1 MKSIEYELGCRL
13 PINDWV
19 WLNREGVFQ
28 TPSLRQYVSPFPPV
42 ELMHNVSG
50 LQNESDFAS
59 HGADFFLALSV
70 ASPIA
75 LTEYRRIL
83 DFGCGCGRLTR
94 MFKGHPSR
102 ISACDVDGR
111 HVKWVDQNLSYVEV
125 RQTSVYP
132 PLPYDDNEF
141 DAIVSISV
149 FTHLGEKSQDEFL
162 AELHRISSRTG
173 FLFLTV
179 HGACA
184 LKRALNEP
192 QILAMIAVDE
202 RLFQA
207 ARYAFA
213 EGQHAFILQQGHLT
227 SSRKTLLRRFF
238 SRITGQCVI
247 DEPFEYGI
255 TFIPES
261 YIRQRW
267 AKWFDVVD
275 YRSGAIHSFQDI
287 VVLRPRK

>member
-28 TPSLRQYVSPFPPV
+28 APSLRQYVSPFPPV

-59 HGADFFLALSV
+59 HGADFFLALSA

-83 DFGCGCGRLTR
+83 DFGCGCGRLAR

-111 HVKWVDQNLSYVEV
+111 HVQWVDQNLSYVDV
-125 RQTSVYP
+125 RQTSVHP
-132 PLPYDDNEF
+132 PLPYGDNEF

-149 FTHLGEKSQDEFL
+149 FTHLGEVSQDEFL
-162 AELHRISSRTG
+162 KELYRISSRTG
-173 FLFLTV
+173 YLLLTV

-192 QILAMIAVDE
+192 QVRNMIAVDE
-202 RLFQA
+202 KLFQNA
-207 ARYAFA
+207 CQAFA
-213 EGQHAFILQQGHLT
+213 EGKHAFILQQGHLT
-227 SSRKTLLRRFF
+227 SSRQTRLRRFF
-238 SRITGQCVI
+238 SRVTGRCVI
-247 DEPFEYGI
+247 NEPFEYGI

-267 AKWFDVVD
+267 MKWFDVVD

>member
-1 MKSIEYELGCRL
+1 
-13 PINDWV
+13 
-19 WLNREGVFQ
+19 
-28 TPSLRQYVSPFPPV
+28 
-42 ELMHNVSG
+42 MHNVSG

-59 HGADFFLALSV
+59 HGADFFLALSA
-70 ASPIA
+70 ASPTA

-83 DFGCGCGRLTR
+83 DFGCGCGRLAR

-111 HVKWVDQNLSYVEV
+111 HVKWVDQSLSYVDV
-125 RQTSVYP
+125 RQTSVHP
-132 PLPYDDNEF
+132 PLPYGDNEF

-173 FLFLTV
+173 YLFLTV

-184 LKRALNEP
+184 LERALNEP
-192 QILAMIAVDE
+192 QIRDMIAVDE

-207 ARYAFA
+207 ARHTFA

-227 SSRKTLLRRFF
+227 SSRTTRLRRFI
-238 SRITGQCVI
+238 SWITGQCVI
-247 DEPFEYGI
+247 SEPFEYGI

-261 YIRQRW
+261 YIRQHW
-267 AKWFDVVD
+267 GKWFDVVD
-275 YRSGAIHSFQDI
+275 YCAGAIHSFQDI

>member
-1 MKSIEYELGCRL
+1 MKLTEYELGCRL
-13 PINDWV
+13 PLSDWV
-19 WLNREGVFQ
+19 WLNREGIFEN
-28 TPSLRQYVSPFPPV
+28 PSLQQYAAPFPPPR
-42 ELMHNVSG
+42 LMHNVSG
-50 LQNESDFAS
+50 LENEKDFAS
-59 HGADFFLALSV
+59 HGTDLFLALSA
-70 ASPIA
+70 ASPRPLA
-75 LTEYRRIL
+75 DYFAIL
-83 DFGCGCGRLTR
+83 DFGCGCGRLAR

-111 HVKWVDQNLSYVEV
+111 HVKWVEQNLSYVDA
-125 RQTSVYP
+125 RQTSVHP
-132 PLPYDDNEF
+132 PLPYGDNDF

-173 FLFLTV
+173 YLFLTV

-184 LKRALNEP
+184 LERALNEP
-192 QILAMIAVDE
+192 QIRDMIAVDE
-202 RLFQA
+202 GLFRKACQT
-207 ARYAFA
+207 FA
-213 EGQHAFILQQGHLT
+213 KGQHAFILQQGHLT
-227 SSRKTLLRRFF
+227 SSHKSLLRRFV

-261 YIRQRW
+261 YVRQRW
-267 AKWFDVVD
+267 GNWFDVVD

>member
-1 MKSIEYELGCRL
+1 
-13 PINDWV
+13 
-19 WLNREGVFQ
+19 
-28 TPSLRQYVSPFPPV
+28 
-42 ELMHNVSG
+42 MHNVSG

-59 HGADFFLALSV
+59 HGADFFLALSA

-83 DFGCGCGRLTR
+83 DFGCGCGRLAR

-111 HVKWVDQNLSYVEV
+111 HVKWVGQSLSYVDV
-125 RQTSVYP
+125 RQTSVHP
-132 PLPYDDNEF
+132 PLPYGDNEF

-173 FLFLTV
+173 YLFLTV

-184 LKRALNEP
+184 LERALNEP
-192 QILAMIAVDE
+192 QVRDMIAVDE
-202 RLFQA
+202 KLFQDA
-207 ARYAFA
+207 CLTFA

-227 SSRKTLLRRFF
+227 SFRKTRLRRFF
-238 SRITGQCVI
+238 SWITNQCVI
-247 DEPFEYGI
+247 HEPFEYGI

-261 YIRQRW
+261 YIRQHW
-267 AKWFDVVD
+267 GKWFDVVD
-275 YRSGAIHSFQDI
+275 YRAGAIHSFQDI